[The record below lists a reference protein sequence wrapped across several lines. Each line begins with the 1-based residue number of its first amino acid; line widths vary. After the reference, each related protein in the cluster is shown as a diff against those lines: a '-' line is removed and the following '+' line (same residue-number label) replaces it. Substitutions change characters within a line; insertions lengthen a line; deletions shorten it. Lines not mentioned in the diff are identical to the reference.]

1 MVEYSVYNKKTYII
15 DAKIYSQIV
24 SRYIDRAWT
33 TKEGGRRGLLRE
45 KLGAGVRPASQNT
58 YPVYDKICDFKY
70 PIYVLTLNQDPVSDL
85 PYN

>member
-1 MVEYSVYNKKTYII
+1 MH
-15 DAKIYSQIV
+15 
-24 SRYIDRAWT
+24 
-33 TKEGGRRGLLRE
+33 GLLRRAGGDYSDK